1 MLYESARIRGTTQR
15 KIKEMKENIDQSQAA
30 NSRDL
35 NAVTDEILR
44 LEDRIPELNKAVC
57 DGETS
62 RDDPCDDL
70 CGGAGCGK
78 CGDVSC
84 GEGALT
90 KSQDALKDA
99 KDAEMLLKEKDL
111 VAEEALNK
119 ISSVYGK
126 VEKSSELAQ
135 EAYDMAYDAKN
146 RSQSESERVDLL
158 TKKIDD
164 FLEDDNATP
173 EQVKDVAEECLEAEM
188 TMDTNEIQQLANKI
202 NEATGSVTDV
212 DKINQNTAGPLRQA
226 EDLKAKAD
234 RAKMDAAAQLA
245 RAENVTKSLGDAEEA
260 QNAANEAIQSALAD
274 IDSAR
279 KDLG

>member
-15 KIKEMKENIDQSQAA
+15 KIKEMKENIDQSQAD
-30 NSRDL
+30 NTRDL
-35 NAVTDEILR
+35 TAVTDEISR
-44 LEDRIPELNKAVC
+44 LEDRIPQLNKAVC

-62 RDDPCDDL
+62 RDDPCDAL

-99 KDAEMLLKEKDL
+99 KDAEQLLKQKDL
-111 VAEEALNK
+111 KAEEALNK

-173 EQVKDVAEECLEAEM
+173 EQVKDVAE
-188 TMDTNEIQQLANKI
+188 
-202 NEATGSVTDV
+202 
-212 DKINQNTAGPLRQA
+212 
-226 EDLKAKAD
+226 
-234 RAKMDAAAQLA
+234 
-245 RAENVTKSLGDAEEA
+245 
-260 QNAANEAIQSALAD
+260 
-274 IDSAR
+274 
-279 KDLG
+279 